1 MGAALDRGM
10 QVPRG
15 ALRVSGTSWDPAPHL
30 NYFWCQPGDAGSPD
44 GEDRPLEKD
53 EEVKTSGHVYAVVL
67 GKASVLQSRIVSAPP
82 SV

>member
-1 MGAALDRGM
+1 MGVVKAERKGGSGSLGAALDRGM

-15 ALRVSGTSWDPAPHL
+15 ALQGLGTSWDPAPHL

-53 EEVKTSGHVYAVVL
+53 
-67 GKASVLQSRIVSAPP
+67 
-82 SV
+82 